1 MAGSRRILV
10 VDDNADAAESLRLA
24 LGGRGVVQVAA
35 SGPEA
40 LARLETFAPDLV
52 FLDIGMPGMDGHEVA
67 RRIRAA
73 GHHALT
79 LVAISG
85 HGQEEVR
92 RRSREAG
99 INVHLVKPV
108 DVEQIEALIDTL

>member
-1 MAGSRRILV
+1 MAGGRRILV
-10 VDDNADAAESLRLA
+10 VDDNADAAETLRLA

-35 SGPEA
+35 SGPAA
-40 LARLETFAPDLV
+40 LAVLEEFAPDLV

-73 GHHALT
+73 GHQELT

-85 HGQEEVR
+85 FGQEDMR